1 MNHSLTNLS
10 LMFGLLGTFQHFAN
24 TSNAEK
30 HDIKHMCFHMA
41 KVCKGYFPEMGLL
54 VAWSNSGFSSLLSRV
69 RPFEIPWTAAPQASL
84 SITNSGSLLKIMSI
98 KSVMPFNHLI
108 LCRPLLLQPSS
119 FSASGSLPMSQFFAS
134 GGQRIGVSASASVL
148 QWIFKPDFL

>member
-54 VAWSNSGFSSLLSRV
+54 IA
-69 RPFEIPWTAAPQASL
+69 
-84 SITNSGSLLKIMSI
+84 
-98 KSVMPFNHLI
+98 
-108 LCRPLLLQPSS
+108 
-119 FSASGSLPMSQFFAS
+119 
-134 GGQRIGVSASASVL
+134 
-148 QWIFKPDFL
+148 

>member
-54 VAWSNSGFSSLLSRV
+54 VA
-69 RPFEIPWTAAPQASL
+69 
-84 SITNSGSLLKIMSI
+84 
-98 KSVMPFNHLI
+98 
-108 LCRPLLLQPSS
+108 
-119 FSASGSLPMSQFFAS
+119 
-134 GGQRIGVSASASVL
+134 
-148 QWIFKPDFL
+148 